1 MERGGPALELKLWA
15 AQEMGLPPAKVPPDG
30 AFRRGFQS
38 CPPGLTLS
46 LCIPRMCS
54 GQCAEIWRY
63 VTRHVHHQRNVKKI
77 RGNLLWY
84 QHLEE
89 AEGKPSRSEPEQER
103 RRQLA
108 QGVARLRGELQ
119 QLDLQMETAQREVMA
134 DEISLEAAQERIRDA
149 QRRSLLLKA
158 YAARTAKERQ
168 QLQGS
173 VTQLGGRLE
182 QLQDIS
188 RKAKVELT
196 VGGKVPDLR
205 FAGVEPEVLRDVRT
219 ACQLRFHFLK
229 SLFEHSTSGALPGTS
244 EELLDASYQHWLS
257 TVEDIVGSHPPNHV
271 LAALEHLA
279 LENTLQLQELTSR
292 IDIPRDV
299 EALKFRYESARLEDL
314 AGPPAALPS
323 VRGLIHEGW
332 SRCEELWVQQLPL
345 QAREQHGTAQL
356 ASLVQEMH
364 RLLADGSERA
374 ILARAV
380 LELELRA
387 VRLAG
392 LRDGLHRG
400 CRELERE
407 VSARHAELQ
416 ALQSKRQRILD
427 FRHLVREK
435 QQHVRA
441 LIKGTSYIK
450 SQLRKDQ
457 AEVQAFVQR
466 KLLGPEQ
473 DVTLESQRLH
483 GGVEREVR
491 QLGAIALPCLLR
503 RSLLGSQQ
511 VPAHELSIHRLGRTA
526 LAQHRAFLTVCQ
538 ASGFPLYKAPEHLLP
553 HMAELKKELLALSA
567 QLGYKSQALA
577 SLQQRQGSPG
587 TDAQA
592 LVQALRDHDREQAGA
607 LGPRIRLVTEQCRQR
622 IERWPEV
629 QAAIDAWWE
638 QPGQFAL
645 PAEHRLGLTLQQWLE
660 RWTLALKTLQRQQ
673 QQQHSWA

>member
-1 MERGGPALELKLWA
+1 MERGGAALELKLWA
-15 AQEMGLPPAKVPPDG
+15 AQEMGLTPGKVPPDG
-30 AFRRGFQS
+30 AFR
-38 CPPGLTLS
+38 
-46 LCIPRMCS
+46 RMCS

-89 AEGKPSRSEPEQER
+89 AEGKPSGSEPEQER
-103 RRQLA
+103 RQQLA

-119 QLDLQMETAQREVMA
+119 QLDLQIETAQREVMA
-134 DEISLEAAQERIRDA
+134 DEVSLEAAQERIRDA

-158 YAARTAKERQ
+158 YAARLAEERQ

-173 VTQLGGRLE
+173 VAQLRGRLE
-182 QLQDIS
+182 QLKDIS

-196 VGGKVPDLR
+196 VGGKLPALG
-205 FAGVEPEVLRDVRT
+205 FAGLEPEVLRDVRS

-229 SLFEHSTSGALPGTS
+229 SLFEHSTSAAVPSGTS
-244 EELLDASYQHWLS
+244 EELLDTSYQHWLS
-257 TVEDIVGSHPPNHV
+257 TVEAIVGSHPPNHV

-279 LENTLQLQELTSR
+279 LENTLQMQELTSR

-299 EALKFRYESARLEDL
+299 EALKFRYESSRLEDL

-323 VRGLIHEGW
+323 VRGLIQEGW
-332 SRCEELWVQQLPL
+332 SRCEELWVKQLPL
-345 QAREQHGTAQL
+345 QARKQRSTAQL
-356 ASLVQEMH
+356 ASLLQEMH
-364 RLLADGSERA
+364 RLVADGSEHA

-392 LRDGLHRG
+392 LRDGLRRG
-400 CRELERE
+400 CQELEQE
-407 VSARHAELQ
+407 ASARHAELQ

-450 SQLRKDQ
+450 CQLRKDQ

-491 QLGAIALPCLLR
+491 QLGAIALPCLLH
-503 RSLLGSQQ
+503 RSLPGSQQ
-511 VPAHELSIHRLGRTA
+511 VPAHELSIHRLDRTG

-538 ASGFPLYKAPEHLLP
+538 AAGFPLFKAPEHLLP
-553 HMAELKKELLALSA
+553 HMAELKKELLALRA
-567 QLGYKSQALA
+567 QLSYKSQALA
-577 SLQQRQGSPG
+577 SLQQRQV
-587 TDAQA
+587 TDVQV
-592 LVQALRDHDREQAGA
+592 LLQALRDHDREQAGA
-607 LGPRIRLVTEQCRQR
+607 LGPRIQLVTEQCERR
-622 IERWPEV
+622 MERWPEV
-629 QAAIDAWWE
+629 QATIDSWWE
-638 QPGQFAL
+638 QPGQFSL
-645 PAEHRLGLTLQQWLE
+645 PAEHRQGLTLQQWLE
-660 RWTLALKTLQRQQ
+660 RWTLALKTLQ
-673 QQQHSWA
+673 QHSWA

>member
-15 AQEMGLPPAKVPPDG
+15 AQEMGLPPGKVPPDG
-30 AFRRGFQS
+30 AFR
-38 CPPGLTLS
+38 
-46 LCIPRMCS
+46 RMCS

-89 AEGKPSRSEPEQER
+89 AEGKPSGSEPEQER
-103 RRQLA
+103 RQQLA

-119 QLDLQMETAQREVMA
+119 QLDLQIETAQREVMA
-134 DEISLEAAQERIRDA
+134 DEVSLEAAQERIRDA

-158 YAARTAKERQ
+158 YAARLAKERQ

-173 VTQLGGRLE
+173 VAQLRGRLE
-182 QLQDIS
+182 QLKDIS

-196 VGGKVPDLR
+196 VGGKLPDLG
-205 FAGVEPEVLRDVRT
+205 FAGLEPEVLRDVRT

-229 SLFEHSTSGALPGTS
+229 SLFEHSTSGAVPSRTS

-279 LENTLQLQELTSR
+279 LENTLQMQELTSR

-299 EALKFRYESARLEDL
+299 EALKFRYESSRLEDL

-323 VRGLIHEGW
+323 VRGLIQEGW

-345 QAREQHGTAQL
+345 QAREQRCTAQL

-364 RLLADGSERA
+364 RLVADGSEHA

-392 LRDGLHRG
+392 LRDGLRRG
-400 CRELERE
+400 CQELEQE
-407 VSARHAELQ
+407 ASARHAELQ

-450 SQLRKDQ
+450 CQLRKDQ

-491 QLGAIALPCLLR
+491 QLGAIALPCLLH
-503 RSLLGSQQ
+503 RSLPGSQQ
-511 VPAHELSIHRLGRTA
+511 VPAHELSIHRLDRTG

-538 ASGFPLYKAPEHLLP
+538 AAGFPLYKAPEHLLP
-553 HMAELKKELLALSA
+553 HMAELKKELLALRA
-567 QLGYKSQALA
+567 QLSYKSQALA
-577 SLQQRQGSPG
+577 SLQQRQG
-587 TDAQA
+587 TDVQV
-592 LVQALRDHDREQAGA
+592 LLQALRDHDREQAGA
-607 LGPRIRLVTEQCRQR
+607 LGPRIQLVTEQCEHRM
-622 IERWPEV
+622 EHWPEV
-629 QAAIDAWWE
+629 QATIDAWWE
-638 QPGQFAL
+638 QPGQFSL
-645 PAEHRLGLTLQQWLE
+645 PAEHRQGLTLQQWLE
-660 RWTLALKTLQRQQ
+660 RWTLALKTLQ
-673 QQQHSWA
+673 QHSWA

>member
-1 MERGGPALELKLWA
+1 
-15 AQEMGLPPAKVPPDG
+15 PP
-30 AFRRGFQS
+30 
-38 CPPGLTLS
+38 
-46 LCIPRMCS
+46 
-54 GQCAEIWRY
+54 
-63 VTRHVHHQRNVKKI
+63 
-77 RGNLLWY
+77 LLRPCLRY

-103 RRQLA
+103 HQKLA

-119 QLDLQMETAQREVMA
+119 QLDLQMEMAQREVMA
-134 DEISLEAAQERIRDA
+134 DEVSLEAAQERIRDA

-158 YAARTAKERQ
+158 YAARTAKDW
-168 QLQGS
+168 
-173 VTQLGGRLE
+173 GGRLE

-196 VGGKVPDLR
+196 VGGKVPDLG

-229 SLFEHSTSGALPGTS
+229 SLFEHSTSGALPSGTS

-323 VRGLIHEGW
+323 VRGLIQEGW

-356 ASLVQEMH
+356 ASLLQEMH

-407 VSARHAELQ
+407 ASARHAELQ

-457 AEVQAFVQR
+457 AEVRHPHPPALWR
-466 KLLGPEQ
+466 
-473 DVTLESQRLH
+473 RL
-483 GGVEREVR
+483 
-491 QLGAIALPCLLR
+491 
-503 RSLLGSQQ
+503 
-511 VPAHELSIHRLGRTA
+511 
-526 LAQHRAFLTVCQ
+526 
-538 ASGFPLYKAPEHLLP
+538 
-553 HMAELKKELLALSA
+553 
-567 QLGYKSQALA
+567 
-577 SLQQRQGSPG
+577 
-587 TDAQA
+587 
-592 LVQALRDHDREQAGA
+592 
-607 LGPRIRLVTEQCRQR
+607 
-622 IERWPEV
+622 W
-629 QAAIDAWWE
+629 
-638 QPGQFAL
+638 
-645 PAEHRLGLTLQQWLE
+645 
-660 RWTLALKTLQRQQ
+660 
-673 QQQHSWA
+673 

>member
-1 MERGGPALELKLWA
+1 MERAGPALELKLWA
-15 AQEMGLPPAKVPPDG
+15 AREMGLPPAKAPPDA
-30 AFRRGFQS
+30 AFRR
-38 CPPGLTLS
+38 L
-46 LCIPRMCS
+46 CS
-54 GQCAEIWRY
+54 GQCAEIWTY
-63 VTRHVHHQRNVKKI
+63 VTRHVRHQRNVKKI

-89 AEGKPSRSEPEQER
+89 AERKPSGSEPDQER
-103 RRQLA
+103 RQQLA

-119 QLDLQMETAQREVMA
+119 QLDLQIETAQREVMA
-134 DEISLEAAQERIRDA
+134 DEASLEGTQERIRDA
-149 QRRSLLLKA
+149 QRRSLLLRA
-158 YAARTAKERQ
+158 YAARAAKERQ
-168 QLQGS
+168 RLQGS
-173 VTQLGGRLE
+173 VAQLGGRLE

-188 RKAKVELT
+188 RKAKVELP
-196 VGGKVPDLR
+196 VGGKVSDLG
-205 FAGVEPEVLRDVRT
+205 FPGGMEPEVLRDVRT

-229 SLFEHSTSGALPGTS
+229 SLFEHSTAGTLPSGMS
-244 EELLDASYQHWLS
+244 EDSLDSSYQHWLS
-257 TVEDIVGSHPPNHV
+257 KVEDIVGSHPPSHV

-299 EALKFRYESARLEDL
+299 EALRFRYEKSHLEDL

-323 VRGLIHEGW
+323 VQGLIQEGW
-332 SRCEELWVQQLPL
+332 SKCEALWVQQLPL
-345 QAREQHGTAQL
+345 RAQEQRGAAQL
-356 ASLVQEMH
+356 ASLVQKMH
-364 RLLADGSERA
+364 RQLADGSERA
-374 ILARAV
+374 ILARAA

-392 LRDGLHRG
+392 LQAGLRQS
-400 CRELERE
+400 CWELEQE
-407 VSARHAELQ
+407 ASARHTELQ

-427 FRHLVREK
+427 FRHLVHEK
-435 QQHVRA
+435 QQHIRA

-473 DVTLESQRLH
+473 AVALETQRLH

-503 RSLLGSQQ
+503 RSLPGSQL
-511 VPAHELSIHRLGRTA
+511 VPAHKLSIHRLDRTA
-526 LAQHRAFLTVCQ
+526 PAQHRAFLTVCL
-538 ASGFPLYKAPEHLLP
+538 AAGFPLYKAPEHLLP
-553 HMAELKKELLALSA
+553 HVAELKKELLALRA
-567 QLGYKSQALA
+567 QLGYKSRALA
-577 SLQQRQGSPG
+577 SLQQCQGSPG

-592 LVQALRDHDREQAGA
+592 LVQAVRAHNREQAGA
-607 LGPRIRLVTEQCRQR
+607 LGPRIRLVTEQCERR
-622 IERWPEV
+622 IERWPTV

-645 PAEHRLGLTLQQWLE
+645 PEERRRGLTLQQWLE
-660 RWTLALKTLQRQQ
+660 RWTLALRTLQQQ
-673 QQQHSWA
+673 QQQHHSWA

>member
-15 AQEMGLPPAKVPPDG
+15 AREMGLSPGKVPPDG
-30 AFRRGFQS
+30 AFR
-38 CPPGLTLS
+38 
-46 LCIPRMCS
+46 RMCS

-89 AEGKPSRSEPEQER
+89 AEGKPSGSEAEQER
-103 RRQLA
+103 RQQLA

-119 QLDLQMETAQREVMA
+119 QLDLQIETAQCEVMA
-134 DEISLEAAQERIRDA
+134 DEVSLEAAQERIRDA

-158 YAARTAKERQ
+158 YAARLAEERQ

-173 VTQLGGRLE
+173 VAQLRGRLE
-182 QLQDIS
+182 QLKDIS

-196 VGGKVPDLR
+196 VGGKLPALG
-205 FAGVEPEVLRDVRT
+205 FAGLEPEVLRDVRT

-229 SLFEHSTSGALPGTS
+229 SLFEHSTSGAVPSRTS

-257 TVEDIVGSHPPNHV
+257 TVEAIVGSHPPNHV

-279 LENTLQLQELTSR
+279 LENTLQMQELTSR
-292 IDIPRDV
+292 VDIPRDV
-299 EALKFRYESARLEDL
+299 EALKFRYESSRLEDL

-323 VRGLIHEGW
+323 VRGLIQEGW

-345 QAREQHGTAQL
+345 QAREQRSTTQL
-356 ASLVQEMH
+356 ASLLQEMH
-364 RLLADGSERA
+364 RLVADGSEHA

-380 LELELRA
+380 LDLELRA

-392 LRDGLHRG
+392 LRDGLRRG
-400 CRELERE
+400 CQELEQE
-407 VSARHAELQ
+407 ASARHAELQ

-427 FRHLVREK
+427 FRHLVCEK

-441 LIKGTSYIK
+441 LIKGTSYINC
-450 SQLRKDQ
+450 QLRKDQ

-491 QLGAIALPCLLR
+491 QLGAIALPCLLH
-503 RSLLGSQQ
+503 RSLPGSQ
-511 VPAHELSIHRLGRTA
+511 
-526 LAQHRAFLTVCQ
+526 
-538 ASGFPLYKAPEHLLP
+538 
-553 HMAELKKELLALSA
+553 
-567 QLGYKSQALA
+567 
-577 SLQQRQGSPG
+577 
-587 TDAQA
+587 
-592 LVQALRDHDREQAGA
+592 
-607 LGPRIRLVTEQCRQR
+607 
-622 IERWPEV
+622 
-629 QAAIDAWWE
+629 
-638 QPGQFAL
+638 
-645 PAEHRLGLTLQQWLE
+645 
-660 RWTLALKTLQRQQ
+660 
-673 QQQHSWA
+673 

>member
-1 MERGGPALELKLWA
+1 MQISRIQRQRREEPRQLASVTLHV
-15 AQEMGLPPAKVPPDG
+15 QPP
-30 AFRRGFQS
+30 
-38 CPPGLTLS
+38 
-46 LCIPRMCS
+46 
-54 GQCAEIWRY
+54 
-63 VTRHVHHQRNVKKI
+63 
-77 RGNLLWY
+77 LLRPCLRY

-89 AEGKPSRSEPEQER
+89 AEGKPSGSEPEQER
-103 RRQLA
+103 HQQLA

-119 QLDLQMETAQREVMA
+119 QLDLQIETAQREVMA
-134 DEISLEAAQERIRDA
+134 DEVSLEVAQERIRDA

-158 YAARTAKERQ
+158 YAARLAKERQ

-173 VTQLGGRLE
+173 IAQLWGRLE
-182 QLQDIS
+182 QLKDIS

-196 VGGKVPDLR
+196 VGGKVPDFG
-205 FAGVEPEVLRDVRT
+205 FAGLEPEVLRDVRT

-229 SLFEHSTSGALPGTS
+229 SLFEHSTSGARPSGTS

-279 LENTLQLQELTSR
+279 LENTLQMQELTSR

-299 EALKFRYESARLEDL
+299 EALKFRYESSRLEDL

-323 VRGLIHEGW
+323 VRGLIQEGW

-345 QAREQHGTAQL
+345 QAREQRGTAQL
-356 ASLVQEMH
+356 SSLVQEMH
-364 RLLADGSERA
+364 RLLADGSEHA

-392 LRDGLHRG
+392 LRDGLRRG
-400 CRELERE
+400 CQELEQE
-407 VSARHAELQ
+407 ASARHAELQ

-491 QLGAIALPCLLR
+491 QLGAIALPCLLD
-503 RSLLGSQQ
+503 RSLPGSTPLVYSALNLPRAPWGVILGERGQ
-511 VPAHELSIHRLGRTA
+511 ALSP
-526 LAQHRAFLTVCQ
+526 LTPCVYLSLPQ
-538 ASGFPLYKAPEHLLP
+538 APEHLLP
-553 HMAELKKELLALSA
+553 HMAELKKELLALRA
-567 QLGYKSQALA
+567 QLGYKSQVLA
-577 SLQQRQGSPG
+577 SLQQRQG
-587 TDAQA
+587 TDVQV
-592 LVQALRDHDREQAGA
+592 LLQALRDHDREQAGA
-607 LGPRIRLVTEQCRQR
+607 LGPRIQLVTEQCERR

-629 QAAIDAWWE
+629 QATIDAWWE
-638 QPGQFAL
+638 QPGQFSL
-645 PAEHRLGLTLQQWLE
+645 PAEHRQGLTLRQWLE
-660 RWTLALKTLQRQQ
+660 RWTLALKTLQ
-673 QQQHSWA
+673 QHSWA

>member
-15 AQEMGLPPAKVPPDG
+15 AQEMGLPPG
-30 AFRRGFQS
+30 E
-38 CPPGLTLS
+38 
-46 LCIPRMCS
+46 

-89 AEGKPSRSEPEQER
+89 AEGKPSGSEPEQER
-103 RRQLA
+103 RQQLA

-134 DEISLEAAQERIRDA
+134 DEVSLEAAQERIRDA

-158 YAARTAKERQ
+158 YAARLAKERQ

-173 VTQLGGRLE
+173 VAQLRGRLE
-182 QLQDIS
+182 QLKDIS

-196 VGGKVPDLR
+196 VGGKLPDLG
-205 FAGVEPEVLRDVRT
+205 FAGLEPEVL
-219 ACQLRFHFLK
+219 
-229 SLFEHSTSGALPGTS
+229 
-244 EELLDASYQHWLS
+244 
-257 TVEDIVGSHPPNHV
+257 DIVGSHPPNH
-271 LAALEHLA
+271 
-279 LENTLQLQELTSR
+279 
-292 IDIPRDV
+292 
-299 EALKFRYESARLEDL
+299 ALKFRYESSRLEDL

-323 VRGLIHEGW
+323 VRGLIQEGW

-345 QAREQHGTAQL
+345 QAREQRGTAQL

-364 RLLADGSERA
+364 WLLADGSEHA

-392 LRDGLHRG
+392 LRDGLRRG
-400 CRELERE
+400 CQELEQE
-407 VSARHAELQ
+407 ASARHAELQ
-416 ALQSKRQRILD
+416 ALQSKSQRILD

-435 QQHVRA
+435 QQHLRA

-450 SQLRKDQ
+450 CQLRKDQ
-457 AEVQAFVQR
+457 AEVQAFVQW

-491 QLGAIALPCLLR
+491 QLGAIALPCLLH
-503 RSLLGSQQ
+503 RSLPGSQQ
-511 VPAHELSIHRLGRTA
+511 VPAHELSIHRLDRTG

-538 ASGFPLYKAPEHLLP
+538 AAGFPLYKAPEHLLP
-553 HMAELKKELLALSA
+553 HMAELKELLALRA
-567 QLGYKSQALA
+567 QVSYKSQALA
-577 SLQQRQGSPG
+577 SLQQCQG
-587 TDAQA
+587 TDVQV
-592 LVQALRDHDREQAGA
+592 LLQALRDHDREQAGA
-607 LGPRIRLVTEQCRQR
+607 LGPRIQLVTEQCEHRM
-622 IERWPEV
+622 ERWPEV
-629 QAAIDAWWE
+629 QATIDAWWE
-638 QPGQFAL
+638 QPGQFSL
-645 PAEHRLGLTLQQWLE
+645 PAEHRQGLTLQQWLE
-660 RWTLALKTLQRQQ
+660 RWTLALKTLQ
-673 QQQHSWA
+673 QHSWA

>member
-30 AFRRGFQS
+30 AFR
-38 CPPGLTLS
+38 
-46 LCIPRMCS
+46 RMCS

-103 RRQLA
+103 CQQLA

-119 QLDLQMETAQREVMA
+119 LLDLQMETAQREVMA
-134 DEISLEAAQERIRDA
+134 DEVSLEATQERIRDA

-158 YAARTAKERQ
+158 YAVRTAKERQ
-168 QLQGS
+168 QLQAS
-173 VTQLGGRLE
+173 VTQLEGRLE

-188 RKAKVELT
+188 RKAKVELM
-196 VGGKVPDLR
+196 VGGKVPDLGL
-205 FAGVEPEVLRDVRT
+205 AGMEPEVLRDVRT

-279 LENTLQLQELTSR
+279 LENTLQMQELTSR
-292 IDIPRDV
+292 IDIPCDV

-323 VRGLIHEGW
+323 VRGLIQEGW

-345 QAREQHGTAQL
+345 QAREQRGTAQL
-356 ASLVQEMH
+356 ASLLQEMH

-374 ILARAV
+374 ILTRAV

-387 VRLAG
+387 VRLTG

-407 VSARHAELQ
+407 ASARHAELQ
-416 ALQSKRQRILD
+416 ALQSKRQRIVD

-435 QQHVRA
+435 QQHIRA

-511 VPAHELSIHRLGRTA
+511 VPAHELSIHRLGRMA
-526 LAQHRAFLTVCQ
+526 LAQNRAFITVCQ

-553 HMAELKKELLALSA
+553 HMAELKKELLALHA

-660 RWTLALKTLQRQQ
+660 RWTLALKTLQ

>member
-30 AFRRGFQS
+30 AFR
-38 CPPGLTLS
+38 
-46 LCIPRMCS
+46 RMCS

-103 RRQLA
+103 HRKLA

-168 QLQGS
+168 QLQAS

-196 VGGKVPDLR
+196 VGGKVPDLGL
-205 FAGVEPEVLRDVRT
+205 AGVEPEVLRDVRT

-229 SLFEHSTSGALPGTS
+229 SLFEHSTSGALPSGTS

-257 TVEDIVGSHPPNHV
+257 TVEDMVGSHPPNHV

-279 LENTLQLQELTSR
+279 LENTLQMQELTSR

-323 VRGLIHEGW
+323 VRGLIQEGW

-356 ASLVQEMH
+356 ASLLQEMH
-364 RLLADGSERA
+364 RLLADSSERA

-407 VSARHAELQ
+407 ASARHAELQ

-466 KLLGPEQ
+466 KLLGLEQ

-553 HMAELKKELLALSA
+553 HMAELKKELLALRA
-567 QLGYKSQALA
+567 QLGYKSQVLA

-607 LGPRIRLVTEQCRQR
+607 LGPRIQLVTEQCGQR

-660 RWTLALKTLQRQQ
+660 RWTLALKTLQQQ

>member
-15 AQEMGLPPAKVPPDG
+15 AQEMGLPPGKVPPDG
-30 AFRRGFQS
+30 AFR
-38 CPPGLTLS
+38 
-46 LCIPRMCS
+46 RMCS

-89 AEGKPSRSEPEQER
+89 AEGKPSGSEPEQER
-103 RRQLA
+103 RQQLA

-119 QLDLQMETAQREVMA
+119 QLDLQIETAQREVMA
-134 DEISLEAAQERIRDA
+134 DEVSLEAAQERIRDA

-158 YAARTAKERQ
+158 YAARLAKERQ

-173 VTQLGGRLE
+173 VAQLRGRLE
-182 QLQDIS
+182 QLKDIS

-196 VGGKVPDLR
+196 VGGKVPDLG
-205 FAGVEPEVLRDVRT
+205 FAGLEPEVLRDVRT

-229 SLFEHSTSGALPGTS
+229 SLFEHSTSGARPSGTS

-279 LENTLQLQELTSR
+279 LENTLQMQELTSR

-299 EALKFRYESARLEDL
+299 EALKFRYESSRLEDL
-314 AGPPAALPS
+314 AGLPAALPS
-323 VRGLIHEGW
+323 VRGLIQEGW

-345 QAREQHGTAQL
+345 QAREQRGTAQL
-356 ASLVQEMH
+356 SSLVQEMH
-364 RLLADGSERA
+364 RLLADGSEHA

-392 LRDGLHRG
+392 LRDGLRRRLPG
-400 CRELERE
+400 TGAGGKCPPCRAAGLAEQA
-407 VSARHAELQ
+407 SAHPGLPPP
-416 ALQSKRQRILD
+416 
-427 FRHLVREK
+427 VRKK

-450 SQLRKDQ
+450 SSSARTRPR
-457 AEVQAFVQR
+457 VQAFVQR

-491 QLGAIALPCLLR
+491 AAGGHRPPLPAAPQPPGR
-503 RSLLGSQQ
+503 SQQ
-511 VPAHELSIHRLGRTA
+511 VPAHELSIHRLDRTG

-538 ASGFPLYKAPEHLLP
+538 AAGFPLYKAPEHLLP
-553 HMAELKKELLALSA
+553 HMAELKKELLALRA

-577 SLQQRQGSPG
+577 SLQQRQG
-587 TDAQA
+587 TDVQV
-592 LVQALRDHDREQAGA
+592 LLQALRDHDREQAGA
-607 LGPRIRLVTEQCRQR
+607 LGPRIQLVTEQCERR

-629 QAAIDAWWE
+629 QATIDAWWE
-638 QPGQFAL
+638 QPGQFSL
-645 PAEHRLGLTLQQWLE
+645 PAEHRQGLTLRQWLE
-660 RWTLALKTLQRQQ
+660 RWTLALKTLQ
-673 QQQHSWA
+673 QHSWA